1 MIRLVICNGDSLLLD
16 WHGID
21 SCKMSKA
28 KETTK
33 KASLSN
39 KGGKKR
45 CILYWKVDSSNGTCS
60 DARSI
65 NPNCIKT
72 FSLMQRA
79 RFLEVTLGSV
89 HTGLICKGLFT
100 SKSWLYL
107 STIYLSLLELDF
119 MNGRG
124 FSVPVPGCGGL
135 FFIWFVWTVDSD
147 SLAILFSG
155 FTPIGSYL
163 VKYLTT

>member
-1 MIRLVICNGDSLLLD
+1 MALILVRWARPKKQQKRLLY
-16 WHGID
+16 
-21 SCKMSKA
+21 
-28 KETTK
+28 
-33 KASLSN
+33 LSN

-79 RFLEVTLGSV
+79 RFLEVTLGSL

-124 FSVPVPGCGGL
+124 YQCAWMWRVVFHLVCMNCWL
-135 FFIWFVWTVDSD
+135 RFISH
-147 SLAILFSG
+147 LILWV
-155 FTPIGSYL
+155 FTYRVLLS
-163 VKYLTT
+163 